1 MSDVVTMRMISR
13 LLWLFIVSSLL
24 AGCFGLGS
32 KSNAEDDD
40 SQHYYVIDVNRG
52 TVAADFAKDRVLRIK
67 PVEVMSVFREKTI
80 MFRVGNDE
88 YQPQTSHQLF
98 SEPQEMFTDQL
109 KRWLQKS
116 GLFSQVVTDADVPA
130 DMVLETSLTALYGD
144 QREQFS
150 PQAVLEMQFLLMSE
164 NTNSIVPLLQT
175 GLRIETDIDETT
187 PANVVQ
193 GWKQGLEELLA
204 TLEDDFSG
212 YFSKRSP

>member
-1 MSDVVTMRMISR
+1 MSDVVTTRMISR
-13 LLWLFIVSSLL
+13 MLWLFIMLSLL
-24 AGCFGLGS
+24 TGCFGVGS
-32 KSNAEDDD
+32 KAEKDD
-40 SQHYYVIDVNRG
+40 SPHYYVIDVNRG
-52 TVAADFAKDRVLRIK
+52 AVASSFAKDRILRIK
-67 PVEVMSVFREKTI
+67 PVQVTSVFREKTI
-80 MFRVGNDE
+80 VFRVGDDE
-88 YQPQTSHQLF
+88 YQPQLSHQFF

-175 GLRIETDIDETT
+175 GLRIEADIDETT
-187 PANVVQ
+187 PANVVK
-193 GWKQGLEELLA
+193 GWRQGLEELLA

>member
-1 MSDVVTMRMISR
+1 MSDVVTIRMISR
-13 LLWLFIVSSLL
+13 MLWLSIMLSLL
-24 AGCFGLGS
+24 TGCFGLGN
-32 KSNAEDDD
+32 KAEKDDFP
-40 SQHYYVIDVNRG
+40 HYYVIDVNRG
-52 TVAADFAKDRVLRIK
+52 AVAPEFAKDRILLIK
-67 PVEVMSVFREKTI
+67 PVQVTSVFREKTI
-80 MFRVGNDE
+80 VFRVGEDE
-88 YQPQTSHQLF
+88 YQPQLSHQFF

-116 GLFSQVVTDADVPA
+116 GLFSQVVTDNDVPA

-144 QREQFS
+144 KREQFS

-175 GLRIETDIDETT
+175 GLRIEADIDETT
-187 PANVVQ
+187 PANVVK
-193 GWKQGLEELLA
+193 GWRQGLEELLA